1 MSRRIAMLATVAL
14 ALGASLLFAAPASAG
29 GSCPE
34 PATAKIGTTVGMDA
48 GCFTPSVLHVRPG
61 QEITFEN
68 GSGTNHTVSGVGHAW
83 GSDLPA
89 TDTATFTFPEAG
101 VYPYFCHYHLGMVGA
116 IVVGDG
122 IPTGLDTAAVE
133 PATPELLGQG
143 VQALEEITDAV
154 EDKTQNAEEIQ
165 SAPAAATTS
174 NESSTP
180 AIAVGAA
187 VLGLAAGLVLRGR
200 LRSPA

>member
-1 MSRRIAMLATVAL
+1 MSRRIAMLATMAL
-14 ALGASLLFAAPASAG
+14 ALGASLLFVAPASAG

-34 PATAKIGTTVGMDA
+34 PATAKIGTTVGMDE
-48 GCFTPSVLHVRPG
+48 GCFTPSVLHVQPG
-61 QEITFEN
+61 REITFEN

-89 TDTATFTFPEAG
+89 SDTATFTFPEAG
-101 VYPYFCHYHLGMVGA
+101 VYPYFCHYHPGMVGA

-122 IPTGLDTAAVE
+122 I
-133 PATPELLGQG
+133 
-143 VQALEEITDAV
+143 
-154 EDKTQNAEEIQ
+154 EDKTEPQIQ

-174 NESSTP
+174 TESSTP